1 MTSCRG
7 TLGFA
12 DTERGTRT
20 EAPVATKRP
29 IRLGILGAGRIL
41 ERFLP
46 GAERSSA
53 ITLAAI
59 ASRDTERGR
68 RVAADWGIARSFDS
82 YDALL
87 ADSDVDAVYI
97 CLPNSFHHHWTMR
110 SLAAGKHV
118 ICEKPY
124 STNASEVDEAHDRAD
139 AAGLVLTEGF
149 MWRHGPCALR
159 FVEELPR
166 IGGLRT
172 IRSTF
177 SFSIQSETDIR
188 LSRELAGGSL
198 MDVGTYCVS
207 ASRLIAGREP
217 VAAMG
222 IAWPASSGVDDRFS
236 GILDFGDGVVATLTS
251 GFRSE
256 HSGIEAIGADGSLR
270 LDDPFMGHST
280 ILTGSDGLTE
290 TIPLFNPYELELDNF
305 AGAIRGEHPPR
316 LGRADALGQARA
328 LAALYESAATGRLV
342 TI

>member
-1 MTSCRG
+1 
-7 TLGFA
+7 
-12 DTERGTRT
+12 
-20 EAPVATKRP
+20 VASMRP
-29 IRLGILGAGRIL
+29 IQLGILGAGRIL
-41 ERFLP
+41 DRFLP

-53 ITLAAI
+53 IELAAI
-59 ASRDTERGR
+59 ASRDAERAR
-68 RVAADWGIARSFDS
+68 RFAAERNIARSFGS
-82 YDALL
+82 YDELL
-87 ADSDVDAVYI
+87 ADPDVDAVYI
-97 CLPNSFHHHWTMR
+97 CLPNSLHHHWTMR

-124 STNASEVDEAHDRAD
+124 STSASEVDEAHDRAD
-139 AAGLVLTEGF
+139 ATDLVLTEGF
-149 MWRHGPCALR
+149 MWRHGPNALR
-159 FVEELPR
+159 FVAELPR
-166 IGGLRT
+166 IGDLRT

-177 SFSIQSETDIR
+177 SFSIDSESDIR

-217 VAAMG
+217 IAAMG
-222 IAWPASSGVDDRFS
+222 IAWPAPSGVDDRFS

-251 GFRSE
+251 GFHSD
-256 HSGIEAIGADGSLR
+256 HSGIEAIGADGSLW
-270 LDDPFMGHST
+270 LDDPFVGLGT
-280 ILTGSDGLTE
+280 ILTGPDGFEE
-290 TIPLFNPYELELDNF
+290 TIPSFNPYELELDNF